1 MERRPFKVL
10 RPPERSRAIV
20 IARYTNRQPATC
32 GLSPAEPAD
41 LLWKAVRM
49 GGLCAACAFAFFFL
63 SQRNLFERSSPISIQ
78 LPDTIERLRFEVP
91 AALADAESFAAP
103 AKPLMFA
110 LPQAPNLAVTEFNLP
125 VTPEFQAVG
134 DIRLKVNAV
143 NPSAN
148 TYDITVQTSRREFY
162 RQDVKLDERLP
173 LAKDSTSGPELVVGA
188 IAQNRVFGYLS
199 EPQRRGHRRH
209 RHRK

>member
-1 MERRPFKVL
+1 
-10 RPPERSRAIV
+10 
-20 IARYTNRQPATC
+20 
-32 GLSPAEPAD
+32 
-41 LLWKAVRM
+41 
-49 GGLCAACAFAFFFL
+49 
-63 SQRNLFERSSPISIQ
+63 
-78 LPDTIERLRFEVP
+78 
-91 AALADAESFAAP
+91 
-103 AKPLMFA
+103 MFA